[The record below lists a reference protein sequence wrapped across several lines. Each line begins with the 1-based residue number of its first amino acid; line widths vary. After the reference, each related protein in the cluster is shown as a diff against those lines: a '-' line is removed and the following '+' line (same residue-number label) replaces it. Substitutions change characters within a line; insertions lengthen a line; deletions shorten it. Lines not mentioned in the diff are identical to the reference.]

1 MDANI
6 RFMQFASTWFKI
18 FSGVFLVGGILLTI
32 LSNIPGVMGLIVAGA
47 AIAPRGGAGFG
58 VITGALG
65 LIIVAIQLI
74 GVGLIS
80 FVLYTIARVL
90 DFLADMGD
98 ELFDLRRIRFEQG
111 GRR

>member
-32 LSNIPGVMGLIVAGA
+32 GSNIPGVVALFAAGA
-47 AIAPRGGAGFG
+47 TLNSRGGGAGFG
-58 VITGALG
+58 VLTGALA
-65 LIIVAIQLI
+65 LIVVAIELLA
-74 GVGLIS
+74 VALVS

-98 ELFDLRRIRFEQG
+98 EIFGLFG
-111 GRR
+111 KNG